1 MWQTDKA
8 IKENGVIENSV
19 KIIDQDLIEKKV
31 KAEKLIESKLSH
43 QGSGGLWKSWKRRAK
58 KWEEWKDCIK
68 ERECKLGAY
77 NFRGEAVF
85 DVDKIVCTAMDRAV
99 IQNVL
104 WLG

>member
-1 MWQTDKA
+1 MWQKDKA

-31 KAEKLIESKLSH
+31 TAEKLIESKLST
-43 QGSGGLWKSWKRRAK
+43 QGSGGA
-58 KWEEWKDCIK
+58 
-68 ERECKLGAY
+68 LGV
-77 NFRGEAVF
+77 EAVL